1 MGTDLLPLSIR
12 DSWEVHERR
21 HACAVLSVDYP
32 AEWVDLIAVLS
43 TFRLP
48 KSSVLA
54 KGGGKSPI
62 AQNINGMFS
71 ARGWVEKKFEVVI
84 DVDGTPYHTPTHK
97 VDYFKNRIAIETEW
111 NNKDPFY
118 DRDLNNF
125 RLLFDLHAVSVGVII
140 TRASE
145 LQGIFDA
152 VGKGKSYGQATTH
165 LGRLIPKIE
174 SGSAGGC
181 PLLAFGITKKLYV
194 DDDPTVPGVMI
205 VDAGGAEIAEEDEGD
220 DD

>member
-1 MGTDLLPLSIR
+1 MGTDLLPQSIR

-32 AEWVDLIAVLS
+32 TEWADLIAVLS
-43 TFRLP
+43 AFRLP

-54 KGGGKSPI
+54 KGGSKSPI
-62 AQNINGMFS
+62 AHNINGMFG
-71 ARGWVEKKFEVVI
+71 ARGWVEKKFGVVI
-84 DVDGTPYHTPTHK
+84 DVDGTPHHTPTHK

-125 RLLFDLHAVSVGVII
+125 RLLFDLNAVSVGVII

-152 VGKGKSYGQATTH
+152 VGKGKSYG
-165 LGRLIPKIE
+165 
-174 SGSAGGC
+174 
-181 PLLAFGITKKLYV
+181 
-194 DDDPTVPGVMI
+194 
-205 VDAGGAEIAEEDEGD
+205 
-220 DD
+220 